1 MATNVNVDPV
11 RAHAVFEAWGGIA
24 APTAGASN
32 NIAMQG
38 TDLLDGA
45 AFSLL
50 KAEFLA
56 AQAGVVPF
64 VPLPGGGQ
72 GVLTVGGAL
81 SQPSNKWPQPE
92 LETLYFLNHKG
103 IASLHASVT
112 RARPTTPRLTIPA
125 LSPGQVQDDAAFWAS
140 VGHGA
145 AKLGVLPVA
154 WLVVAAVGIL
164 ATVAA
169 TWYATRTKLEEI
181 QVDAKLARD
190 QRAIGSL
197 TDLAQQQLA
206 NTGKIDPGL
215 IAAIRNTGTDTGWG
229 VWPYVAIGTGAA
241 LVGGTGVAM
250 FMRKRRR

>member
-1 MATNVNVDPV
+1 MTTNVNVDPV
-11 RAHAVFEAWGGIA
+11 RAHAVFEAWGN
-24 APTAGASN
+24 APAEGSV
-32 NIAMQG
+32 AMAG

-50 KAEFLA
+50 KAEFMA

-64 VPLPGGGQ
+64 VPLPGGGK

-92 LETLYFLNHKG
+92 LETLYYLNHKG
-103 IASLHASVT
+103 IASLHASVN
-112 RARPTTPRLTIPA
+112 RARPTTPKLVIPS
-125 LSPGQVQDDAAFWAS
+125 LSPSTIADDAAFWNQ
-140 VGHGA
+140 VGAGA
-145 AKLGVLPVA
+145 AKLGIPQVA
-154 WLVVAAVGIL
+154 WLVIAAVGIL

-229 VWPYVAIGTGAA
+229 MWPYLAIGTGAA
-241 LVGGTGVAM
+241 IAAGTGVALA
-250 FMRKRRR
+250 MRKRRR